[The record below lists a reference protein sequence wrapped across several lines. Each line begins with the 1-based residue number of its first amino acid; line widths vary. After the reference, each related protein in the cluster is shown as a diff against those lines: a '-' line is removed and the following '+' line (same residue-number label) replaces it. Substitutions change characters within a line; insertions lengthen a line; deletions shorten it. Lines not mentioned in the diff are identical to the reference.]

1 MSSRTHGHEVVVAPP
16 SESPTDCTK
25 WSPFPMYFPYV
36 YRKATGYLWISFFS
50 SSNTDLPLLSLHV
63 LSLQPGVHL
72 QTVLQ
77 HTGSFPH
84 CSEFTCSEAAGHWRW
99 WCLVHTIN
107 LLLKV
112 MCGGQAACRSKANKQ
127 ARLGGKE
134 SLLYIRNWQ
143 LVCEGGGHLSKG

>member
-1 MSSRTHGHEVVVAPP
+1 MLHHQNLLLTVQNGV
-16 SESPTDCTK
+16 
-25 WSPFPMYFPYV
+25 PFQC
-36 YRKATGYLWISFFS
+36 ISHMFTEKPLGICGFLFFLPLT
-50 SSNTDLPLLSLHV
+50 TDLPLLSLHV

-134 SLLYIRNWQ
+134 SLLYFRNWQ